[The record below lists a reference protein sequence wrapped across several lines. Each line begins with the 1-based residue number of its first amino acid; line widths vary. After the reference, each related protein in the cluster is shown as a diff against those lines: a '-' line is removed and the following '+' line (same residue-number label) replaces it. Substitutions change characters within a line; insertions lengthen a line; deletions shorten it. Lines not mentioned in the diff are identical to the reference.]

1 MKPSVNCGCQRV
13 SRQSAC
19 AAEHPPSQSRL
30 AWFRQA
36 LMTLISVFLLI
47 LMPKCPLCLAAWIT
61 CLTGVGLSLTVAS
74 WLRLF
79 LIGGSSGVLI
89 LVILIRLRRVFA
101 TRLTTE
107 RTLLYHNQPE
117 LEKR

>member
-1 MKPSVNCGCQRV
+1 MKPSVTCGCQRV

-19 AAEHPPSQSRL
+19 AVEHPPSQSRFAL
-30 AWFRQA
+30 FRQA
-36 LMTLISVFLLI
+36 LMTLISAFLLI

-89 LVILIRLRRVFA
+89 LVILINGQSSG
-101 TRLTTE
+101 LTKIA
-107 RTLLYHNQPE
+107 RSGYASIILKLL
-117 LEKR
+117 LT